1 MTSLPD
7 RARVVVVGVGI
18 TGTSVAYHLT
28 ELGWRDVVVLDRG
41 PFPRTGSSTSH
52 APGLMFLHNNSQ
64 IMARLAQYSAD
75 LYESFEWEDLPGYY
89 RVGGV
94 EVATNPAR
102 LEELKRK
109 AGQMRSWG
117 GDAWMLSPEEA
128 QKHVPMLDPSK
139 ILGAVFF
146 PKDGV
151 TRAVRTVSALADKAS
166 SQGASF
172 HGEQEVTG
180 FDITDGRVHGVRTA
194 DGTIECEAVVLAS
207 GYWGPR
213 VGALAGVSVP
223 LRPFQHQYTKTVP
236 LERYRGAAECVEP
249 ILRYQDMD
257 MYFRQDGEVYGL
269 GSYWHEPRMLEPS
282 DVPTKAFSENGVS
295 VLPFQDDDW
304 AV

>member
-1 MTSLPD
+1 MTPLPD
-7 RARVVVVGVGI
+7 RARVVVVGAGI

-75 LYESFEWEDLPGYY
+75 LYESFEWEELPCYF

-128 QKHVPMLDPSK
+128 QKHVPMLDPSR

-166 SQGASF
+166 QQGASF
-172 HGEQEVTG
+172 HGEQEVT
-180 FDITDGRVHGVRTA
+180 A
-194 DGTIECEAVVLAS
+194 
-207 GYWGPR
+207 
-213 VGALAGVSVP
+213 
-223 LRPFQHQYTKTVP
+223 
-236 LERYRGAAECVEP
+236 
-249 ILRYQDMD
+249 
-257 MYFRQDGEVYGL
+257 
-269 GSYWHEPRMLEPS
+269 
-282 DVPTKAFSENGVS
+282 
-295 VLPFQDDDW
+295 
-304 AV
+304 